1 MKAPNVIETLK
12 FEEIFSRMK
21 EELVHRDARFSAL
34 TESDPAIKILE
45 VAAWR
50 ELLLRQRINDAAQ
63 ANLLAFARDSD
74 LDHLA
79 EFYGVI
85 RKESENDEFLRKR
98 VKAKIVGWSTAGSKE
113 HYRYHALS
121 ADIRVKDA
129 QVVSPIPGSVEISIL
144 STEDNGVPSEELLEI
159 VRSHVTRDDIRMLTD
174 TLTVIGCGIIPI
186 TIHAKVHIYPT
197 ASKDVVEAAKEQFIK
212 DLESA
217 KGLGWN
223 VTRSWIIAHL
233 FAEGVQN
240 IELTEPIEDI
250 IVRDNECVTLHDL
263 SIRLVGRNW

>member
-1 MKAPNVIETLK
+1 MKTPNIVETLK
-12 FEEIFSRMK
+12 FEEILSRMK
-21 EELVHRDARFSAL
+21 EELMRRDASFSAL

-63 ANLLAFARDSD
+63 ANLLAFARGND

-79 EFYGVI
+79 EFYGVL
-85 RKESENDEFLRKR
+85 RKESENDESLRKR

-121 ADIRVKDA
+121 ADTRVKDA
-129 QVVSPIPGSVEISIL
+129 QVVSTIPGSVQISIF
-144 STEDNGVPSEELLEI
+144 STENDGVPSEELLEI
-159 VRSHVTRDDIRMLTD
+159 VRNHVIRDDIRVLTD

-197 ASKDVVEAAKEQFIK
+197 ASKDVIEAAKEQFIK

-233 FAEGVQN
+233 FIEGMQN

-250 IVRDNECVTLHDL
+250 VVRDNECVTLNNL
-263 SIRLVGRNW
+263 SVR